1 MFLKSLEMQG
11 FKSFPDK
18 TVLDFGQG
26 ITSVVGPN
34 GSGKSNISDAVRWVL
49 GEQSTKNLRG
59 SKMEDVI
66 FSGTGVRRAQG
77 FAEVTL
83 RLDNSDRA
91 LSCDKDEVS
100 VTRRY
105 YRSGESEYIING
117 EVVRLKDVN
126 EMFMDTGLGRDGYSM
141 VSQGRVAD
149 MVSSKSSQRRDML
162 EEAAGISHYR
172 YRRNDANRKLA
183 QAEEKMIRLR
193 DILTELEDRVGPL
206 KVQSEKAQKFLVLAE
221 ERKVL
226 EIGLWLHT
234 IDKVRDQLR
243 AHEDKLNTA
252 TAQYEAVEA
261 ELNEIVQEMETAM
274 EHSSQLTVSIDEA
287 REGAAGIEEQASQID
302 AQVAVE
308 LNSIEHNNETIAR
321 ITREMELAVESKQ
334 TLDDEIT
341 ETMKTV
347 ELLKN
352 AEKQKR
358 AQLAQASE
366 QIEGLKEQGR
376 IFVEKIAALSSEIS
390 QYAIK
395 IGDCRVEISTAN
407 SSIEE
412 ITSRLET
419 IDDIVA
425 SRNSVKVELESK
437 QAESETQ
444 LEAARALVVE
454 TANAVRG
461 YELKVEARTQKAEQ
475 KRREIDELGLE
486 IDRVRSRAKML
497 DDLEK
502 NMEGYSGSV
511 KSVMREVKR
520 GTLRGIE
527 GVLSQLITVEEQYSV
542 AVETALGAALQN
554 IVTQTEND
562 AKRAINFLKD
572 NKSGRATFLP
582 LTAIKSRALEEK
594 GLEDCFGYVAV
605 ASELVGCDKKYNEVI
620 GSLLGRTVVV
630 EDMDCAISIAKKYS
644 HKLKIVTLDGQ
655 VVNPGGSMTGG
666 SRTQNAGIL
675 SRASEI
681 EKLNT
686 QVIKLTGE
694 FDEMQV
700 SYKELL
706 ADLSACRADLAG
718 TQADLTRAQE
728 DVIRREGE
736 LKLIVDKL
744 EDTLRSIDELA
755 DEKANAGERLAAL
768 GATVEDA
775 KNRAKELEEHTAS
788 LRLEIEQANS
798 GRARLGEDE
807 TELQKAENK
816 AKMDILSIQKDTQAK
831 LEAVALLRH
840 RIANQG
846 IKVEDLNREIGEI
859 AQKSCDIRVNIAQLE
874 EQAAQL
880 RNRSKDT
887 KTNIVGYIERKNE
900 LDVRVSVLLQEER
913 SKSSDREKLSAEV
926 VRLEERKGVMQK
938 ELDDTVSKLYDE
950 YQLTRSE
957 AIELNIDLG
966 DIAEARR
973 KLQELKNKIRALGN
987 VNVAA
992 IDEYKEVSER
1002 YEFMSA
1008 QIADIEKSK
1017 TELEKLIGELTAK
1030 MAAQFREQFAKIN
1043 RHFGETFSELF
1054 DGGKAELLLE
1064 DEHNVLECPI
1074 EIKVQPPG
1082 KNVQNIDLL
1091 SGGEKGLSAIAL
1103 LFAIL
1108 KVSPAPF
1115 CFFDEVEAALD
1126 DVNVVRYAQ
1135 YARRMTKNTQF
1146 ILITHRRGTME
1157 EADILYGVTMQEKG
1171 VSKLLELKT
1180 AEMARKLGLA

>member
-183 QAEEKMIRLR
+183 QAEENMIRLR